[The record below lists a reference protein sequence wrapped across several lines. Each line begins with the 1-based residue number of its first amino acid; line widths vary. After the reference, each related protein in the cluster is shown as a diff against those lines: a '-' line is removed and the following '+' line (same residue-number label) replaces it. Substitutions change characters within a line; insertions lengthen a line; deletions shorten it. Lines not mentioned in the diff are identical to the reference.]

1 MTEQKKLCPE
11 YQLHR
16 RLQKQ
21 MREVIKEFSL
31 IQQGDRILIGLS
43 GGKDSLSLLDLL
55 GERMAHSNHYFS
67 VEALHVRMHNIHYAS
82 DASYLQAPR

>member
-43 GGKDSLSLLDLL
+43 DRK
-55 GERMAHSNHYFS
+55 S
-67 VEALHVRMHNIHYAS
+67 VV
-82 DASYLQAPR
+82 

>member
-43 GGKDSLSLLDLL
+43 GGKDSLLARPLRRAYGTQQSLLQ
-55 GERMAHSNHYFS
+55 R
-67 VEALHVRMHNIHYAS
+67 
-82 DASYLQAPR
+82 